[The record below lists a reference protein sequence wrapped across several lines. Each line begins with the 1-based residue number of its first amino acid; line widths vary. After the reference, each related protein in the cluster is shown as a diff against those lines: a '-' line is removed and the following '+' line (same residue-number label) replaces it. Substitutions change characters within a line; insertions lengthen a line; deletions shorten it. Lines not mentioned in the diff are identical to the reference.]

1 MALNASESTGP
12 INTLLILAEARSFI
26 SRAWWLGAFAGLA
39 NMVTVLSVNFPGD
52 ALRAILDVRETKVLD
67 AH

>member
-26 SRAWWLGAFAGLA
+26 SRVWWLGVFAGLA
-39 NMVTVLSVNFPGD
+39 NMVTVLSVNFLGD
-52 ALRAILDVRETKVLD
+52 ALRAILDGREVKVLG